1 MNRSFF
7 DKYGVGLIIIVVGSW
22 FLGRQLGIIDFGLG
36 KIITIL
42 IGVMI
47 IYYGIKMITNNRKQ
61 EDSNDPTWNKYNPN
75 IQPPPPLHEDPTMKN
90 PGYDDEKYSSEQK
103 SYGPTYEE
111 SPPSSSRPKWK
122 NWGHDHSYDHTF
134 GEYGDHKINKSTFIG
149 DFHFGK
155 QHWELKPMN
164 LSAFIG
170 DTTIDL
176 TKAQIPYGE
185 TRIIISAFIGDIKV
199 FVPNDVTVG
208 VKVQMNAFIGDSKF
222 LDQREGGIMSQVN
235 QQTNHFN
242 ECERK
247 ILIVVSTFIGDV
259 KVKRVG

>member
-22 FLGRQLGIIDFGLG
+22 FLGKQLGFIHFGLG
-36 KIITIL
+36 RIITIL
-42 IGVMI
+42 IGVMV
-47 IYYGIKMITNNRKQ
+47 IYYGVKMITNNRKH
-61 EDSNDPTWNKYNPN
+61 EDNNDSTWNKYNPN
-75 IQPPPPLHEDPTMKN
+75 MQPPPPLHEDPTMK
-90 PGYDDEKYSSEQK
+90 GTDYEDDRYSSQH
-103 SYGPTYEE
+103 GPTYEE
-111 SPPSSSRPKWK
+111 SPPSSSRSKWK
-122 NWGHDHSYDHTF
+122 NFGHDHSFDHTF
-134 GEYGDHKINKSTFIG
+134 DEFGDHKINKSTFIG

-185 TRIIISAFIGDIKV
+185 TRIVISAFIGDIKV
-199 FVPNDVTVG
+199 FVPNDETVG
-208 VKVQMNAFIGDSKF
+208 VKVQMNAFLGEIKF
-222 LDQREGGIMSQVN
+222 LGQREGGIMSSQLN
-235 QQTNHFN
+235 QQSSHFN

-247 ILIVVSTFIGDV
+247 VVISVSTFIGDV
-259 KVKRVG
+259 KVKKVG